1 MTRTPSLKTALL
13 AAASL
18 AAAGVA
24 TAPAASAAPFGP
36 APYEVVAP
44 AAQDVAAAHSDDGVV
59 NRWIAGGALASAL
72 AGLIHLIG
80 WPRIA
85 AALRRAGSTAAATT
99 AAAARYAA
107 SVVRSPFRF
116 VAVMGGLSLF
126 ALVGVGFYDVE
137 WIAGLATGVAIAVVA
152 AIGVR
157 RIGQFPGRR

>member
-18 AAAGVA
+18 AAAGAA
-24 TAPAASAAPFGP
+24 TAPTASAAPFGP

-44 AAQDVAAAHSDDGVV
+44 AVQDVAAAHGDDVV
-59 NRWIAGGALASAL
+59 VKRWIAGGAIAGAL

-85 AALRRAGSTAAATT
+85 AALRQAGGTAVATT
-99 AAAARYAA
+99 TAAARYAA

-137 WIAGLATGVAIAVVA
+137 WLAGLATGMAIAVVA
-152 AIGVR
+152 AVGVR
-157 RIGQFPGRR
+157 RLSQFFGRR